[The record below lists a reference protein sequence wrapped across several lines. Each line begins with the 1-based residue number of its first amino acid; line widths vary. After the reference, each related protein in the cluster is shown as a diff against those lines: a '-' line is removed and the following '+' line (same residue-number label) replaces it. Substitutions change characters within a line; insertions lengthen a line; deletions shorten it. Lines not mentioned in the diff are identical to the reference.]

1 MPRQAPLSVLRERID
16 RIDARLL
23 RLLNER
29 AAVALEVAR
38 RKERD
43 GTRVYAPGRERSV
56 LTRLLRGNGGP
67 LRGRD
72 VRAIF
77 GEIISASRGLEQ
89 RLRVAYLGPE
99 ATFTHLAARRH
110 FGQGASYVPSATVAD
125 VFTEVEAERADLGVV
140 PVENSTE
147 GMVANTLDLLVESPL
162 RICAEIMLPVH
173 HCLLAPAGVA
183 LDTARRVVAHP
194 QALAQC
200 RHWLATNL
208 PGVPTEEETSNARAA
223 ERAARERG
231 TVAVGAAEA
240 AGVYGLSIL
249 ARDVQDEHANIT
261 RFLVLAER
269 DAEQPSGD
277 DKTSVV
283 MSVRDEVGVLS
294 RMLRPF
300 AVHEIDLIKIESRP
314 LRARPWEYYFFLDL
328 RGHRREARVRR
339 ALEAVE
345 RRALRLKILGSYP
358 GAIEAD
364 G

>member
-1 MPRQAPLSVLRERID
+1 
-16 RIDARLL
+16 
-23 RLLNER
+23 
-29 AAVALEVAR
+29 
-38 RKERD
+38 
-43 GTRVYAPGRERSV
+43 
-56 LTRLLRGNGGP
+56 
-67 LRGRD
+67 
-72 VRAIF
+72 
-77 GEIISASRGLEQ
+77 
-89 RLRVAYLGPE
+89 
-99 ATFTHLAARRH
+99 
-110 FGQGASYVPSATVAD
+110 
-125 VFTEVEAERADLGVV
+125 
-140 PVENSTE
+140 
-147 GMVANTLDLLVESPL
+147 
-162 RICAEIMLPVH
+162 
-173 HCLLAPAGVA
+173 
-183 LDTARRVVAHP
+183 
-194 QALAQC
+194 
-200 RHWLATNL
+200 
-208 PGVPTEEETSNARAA
+208 
-223 ERAARERG
+223 
-231 TVAVGAAEA
+231 VGAAEA